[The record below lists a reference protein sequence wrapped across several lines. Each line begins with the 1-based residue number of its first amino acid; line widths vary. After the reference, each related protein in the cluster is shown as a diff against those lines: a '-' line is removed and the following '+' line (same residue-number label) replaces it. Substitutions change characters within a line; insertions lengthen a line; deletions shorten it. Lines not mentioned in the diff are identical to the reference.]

1 MFNKLPAPTSLT
13 ANASPAQWASLLGS
27 IDPAVLSAL
36 AQSTTSETSP
46 SVPAVA
52 PPPAFDLASALKSLD
67 PSILASLSDMN
78 KVSISASAT
87 QSIILPQPES
97 DFKNKIIKMDL
108 GFTNTEINRSVV
120 YVFLQLFYIH
130 V

>member
-1 MFNKLPAPTSLT
+1 MFNNLPAPASLT

-27 IDPAVLSAL
+27 IDPAILSAL

-46 SVPAVA
+46 SAPAVA

-78 KVSISASAT
+78 KVSTTVA
-87 QSIILPQPES
+87 QVPRPES

-108 GFTNTEINRSVV
+108 GFTNTDMNRL
-120 YVFLQLFYIH
+120 VFTCAFYTLWY
-130 V
+130 